1 MFNRNAMAQLKGL
14 RDELEAQ
21 NERTEATVKGT
32 QHRYGFAVTA
42 DGREIFIPP
51 DEMLK
56 VLPGDKIAICIRPA
70 KKTEGK
76 QGKAG
81 RTVADIERL
90 VESGLN
96 EFVGRVV
103 QKGKATFVVPDLPN
117 LSRWLFIPPHARNG
131 ITAGDLVACALLR
144 HPFKDGKPSAKV
156 LKHLGTAETP
166 GIENQYCAA
175 RAALPSEWSDKSAQP
190 LVQAAA
196 KQTPLQ
202 DTSRLDLTDLP
213 FVSIDGART
222 VDIDD
227 AVHAE
232 VTQQGWQ
239 LSVAVADPTAY
250 LGEMTE
256 LPLWLAER
264 GASVYFHGDV
274 IPMLPEA
281 IGQALCALA
290 ENVARPALVCQ
301 MQTAETG
308 EIKSH
313 AFHKAIVRSHAKLTY
328 STVERY
334 IVGGSDELIAHTNP
348 LEALVQV
355 YRKLREHR
363 EAHELVMETRK
374 EYRWILDENKQIDSI
389 ERFEKMASQYLIEE
403 CMIAANKCAGKFLS
417 EARAPGPFV
426 NHQGF
431 RTDRLGEAKTF
442 LQKHREDLSDVAI
455 DTITGYRTVLA
466 DLGQHDHALPLRD
479 MVNRLLSRAH
489 LSQTAGPH
497 MGLATEVYTNFTSPL
512 RKALDFYVHLQISAC
527 LANDPSAHY
536 PVAQLAEITRS
547 LGRSRAAINAAD
559 RRLAANYLQKL
570 KAAGHDRFNGTVSHI
585 TSSGFTVKL
594 DDSGL
599 EGLIDLRPEAEKF
612 SFDKW
617 TMSLTS
623 TTRRFQLAQA
633 VDVRFVDAPVEG
645 DFLSRFALVDG
656 CGVKPPK
663 EPKTDTG
670 TTDDSDSEPGSD
682 LTAKT
687 ATETVADPS
696 AETFNTANAESSAL
710 D

>member
-1 MFNRNAMAQLKGL
+1 
-14 RDELEAQ
+14 
-21 NERTEATVKGT
+21 
-32 QHRYGFAVTA
+32 
-42 DGREIFIPP
+42 
-51 DEMLK
+51 
-56 VLPGDKIAICIRPA
+56 
-70 KKTEGK
+70 
-76 QGKAG
+76 
-81 RTVADIERL
+81 
-90 VESGLN
+90 
-96 EFVGRVV
+96 
-103 QKGKATFVVPDLPN
+103 
-117 LSRWLFIPPHARNG
+117 
-131 ITAGDLVACALLR
+131 
-144 HPFKDGKPSAKV
+144 
-156 LKHLGTAETP
+156 
-166 GIENQYCAA
+166 
-175 RAALPSEWSDKSAQP
+175 
-190 LVQAAA
+190 
-196 KQTPLQ
+196 
-202 DTSRLDLTDLP
+202 
-213 FVSIDGART
+213 
-222 VDIDD
+222 
-227 AVHAE
+227 
-232 VTQQGWQ
+232 
-239 LSVAVADPTAY
+239 
-250 LGEMTE
+250 
-256 LPLWLAER
+256 
-264 GASVYFHGDV
+264 
-274 IPMLPEA
+274 MLPEA

-290 ENVARPALVCQ
+290 EDVARPALVCQ
-301 MQTAETG
+301 MQIAETG
-308 EIKSH
+308 EIESY

-389 ERFEKMASQYLIEE
+389 ERFEKMASQYLVEE
-403 CMIAANKCAGKFLS
+403 CMIAANKCAGKFLRD
-417 EARAPGPFV
+417 AGAPGPFV

-442 LQKHREDLSDVAI
+442 LEKHRESLSEVEV

-466 DLGQHDHALPLRD
+466 DLGQHGHALPLRD

-527 LANDPSAHY
+527 LAKDSSAHY

-570 KAAGHDRFNGTVSHI
+570 KTAGQDRFNGSVSHI

-599 EGLIDLRPEAEKF
+599 EGLVDLRPEAEKF

-633 VDVRFVDAPVEG
+633 VEVTFVDAPAEG
-645 DFLSRFALVDG
+645 DFLSRFVLVDG
-656 CGVKPPK
+656 CGMKPPK
-663 EPKTDTG
+663 EPRANTSSTH
-670 TTDDSDSEPGSD
+670 DSDSDPGSD
-682 LTAKT
+682 LAAKT
-687 ATETVADPS
+687 ATEATATEAAADAGPS
-696 AETFNTANAESSAL
+696 AETLNTASP
-710 D
+710 